1 MNFQTLKQIF
11 SDNQCRKF
19 WLKRLSP
26 NDNSKNQVYMG
37 GSFEVLNILPITE
50 IIPESPGD
58 WKRERF
64 KAKISFSWADD
75 NGSLYPAPHA
85 QLILYPKYP
94 EVRFSGFLNA
104 CAKAPSGLMATRIPD
119 RLLFFG
125 VTDTGKIIGYVAA
138 PDSEI
143 AREIGEIPFQEES
156 GIFRSFELNTNIDTR
171 EKLIHTLYQIHLKQW
186 IKSKRLDSGGNIL
199 PCNAPNCGGYTLE
212 AELGI
217 TPNGYAEPDYL
228 GWEIKQFGVA
238 NFNNILNRV
247 ITLMTPEP
255 THGIYAE
262 EGTEAFIRKYGYYD
276 TQGREDRMNFGGIHK
291 FGLIHSRTNLKLV
304 LQGFDPEAGKIL
316 SADGKIA
323 LIDKDDNEAASWSFS
338 SLMKHWNRKHN
349 KACYIPSLLSRQE
362 TPCYMYGDKV
372 IMGEITDFQ
381 FFLSQMASGHVYYDP
396 GIKMEHCSG
405 QPKIKKRSQFRIKS
419 ANIRNLYKKTELIT
433 LY

>member
-1 MNFQTLKQIF
+1 MNFRTLKQIF
-11 SDNQCRKF
+11 SDNKCRKL

-64 KAKISFSWADD
+64 KAKINFSWADD
-75 NGSLYPAPHA
+75 NGILFSAPHA

-104 CAKAPSGLMATRIPD
+104 CAKAPSELMASRIPG

-125 VTDTGKIIGYVAA
+125 VTDTGKIIGYVAP

-143 AREIGEIPFQEES
+143 AREIEEIPSREES
-156 GIFRSFELNTNIDTR
+156 GIFRSFELNSNISTR
-171 EKLIHTLYQIHLKQW
+171 EELIHILYQIHLKQW
-186 IKSKRLDSGGNIL
+186 IKSKRLDSDGNIL

-238 NFNNILNRV
+238 SFENISNKV

-255 THGIYAE
+255 THGIYVE
-262 EGTEAFIRKYGYYD
+262 EGTEAFIRKYGYQD
-276 TQGREDRMNFGGIHK
+276 TLGREDRMNFGGIHK
-291 FGLIHSRTNLKLV
+291 VGLIHQKTNLKLV
-304 LQGFDPEAGKIL
+304 LQGFDVETGKIL
-316 SADGKIA
+316 SADGKIV
-323 LIDKDDNEAASWSFS
+323 LLDRNDREAAAWSFS

-349 KACYIPSLLSRQE
+349 QACYIPSVSSVQE

-372 IMGEITDFQ
+372 IMGESTDFQ
-381 FFLSQMASGHVYYDP
+381 LFLKQMASGHVYYDP
-396 GIKMEHCSG
+396 GIKMEHCSA

-419 ANIRNLYKKTELIT
+419 ANIDGLYKNTELVT

>member
-11 SDNQCRKF
+11 SDNQCHKF
-19 WLKRLSP
+19 YLKKLSP

-64 KAKISFSWADD
+64 KAKISFSWVDD
-75 NGSLYPAPHA
+75 EGTLFPAPYA

-104 CAKAPSGLMATRIPD
+104 CEKAPSGLMASRIPS

-125 VTDTGKIIGYVAA
+125 VTDTGKIIGYVTA

-143 AREIGEIPFQEES
+143 AREIEEIPSQEKS
-156 GIFRSFELNTNIDTR
+156 GIFRIFGLNLNIDSR
-171 EKLIHTLYQIHLKQW
+171 EKLIHTLYKIHQKQW
-186 IKSKRLDSGGNIL
+186 IKSKRLNSNGEIL
-199 PCNAPNCGGYTLE
+199 PCNASNCGGYTLE

-238 NFNNILNRV
+238 NFNNISNKV

-255 THGIYAE
+255 THGIYIE
-262 EGTEAFIRKYGYYD
+262 EGTETFIRKYGYKD
-276 TQGREDRMNFGGIHK
+276 TLGREDRMNFGGIHK
-291 FGLIHSRTNLKLV
+291 IGHIHSKTNLKLV
-304 LQGFDPEAGKIL
+304 LQGFDVESGKIV

-323 LIDKDDNEAASWSFS
+323 LLDWDDREAAAWSFS

-349 KACYIPSLLSRQE
+349 QACYIPSISSKLE
-362 TPCYMYGDKV
+362 TPYYMYGDKV
-372 IMGEITDFQ
+372 IMGENTDFQ
-381 FFLSQMASGHVYYDP
+381 LFLKQMAYGHVYYDP
-396 GIKMEHCSG
+396 GIKMEHCSTRP
-405 QPKIKKRSQFRIKS
+405 QIKKRSQFRIKS
-419 ANIRNLYKKTELIT
+419 TNIEGLYKNTELVT